1 MAIFNEKLSFMSEDN
16 EKISK
21 DQEREEKKEMAIEI
35 RPQVLHVLKLSD
47 VGFKVTIIHI
57 FKKNSW
63 QESTKRKRKS
73 NWNFIHKNIAE
84 IKNLIKWEIKLA
96 EEITSELE

>member
-1 MAIFNEKLSFMSEDN
+1 MSEDN

-21 DQEREEKKEMAIEI
+21 NQEREEKKEMAIEI

-57 FKKNSW
+57 FKKNS
-63 QESTKRKRKS
+63 
-73 NWNFIHKNIAE
+73 
-84 IKNLIKWEIKLA
+84 
-96 EEITSELE
+96 